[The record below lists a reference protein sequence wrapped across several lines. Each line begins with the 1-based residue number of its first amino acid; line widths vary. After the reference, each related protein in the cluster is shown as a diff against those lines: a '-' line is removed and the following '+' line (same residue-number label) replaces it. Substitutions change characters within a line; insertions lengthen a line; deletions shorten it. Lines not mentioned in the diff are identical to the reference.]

1 MAGAYVVCGGGGA
14 YLGVVVACAAGSV
27 SYVLAKAAAVLPRR
41 AAALQAGAGGDARAA
56 AGPEAMLLL
65 SLALAAAHLAAAYR
79 TSCRERRRMLV
90 YRIDVEGAVSVPSQ
104 ILTNSLHP
112 RYLPSDPNCTRFS
125 AHEIF
130 TSEQRKYHANNFLLF
145 LLEIEKKNFLRA

>member
-41 AAALQAGAGGDARAA
+41 AAPQAGAGGDARAV

-90 YRIDVEGAVSVPSQ
+90 YRIDVEGAVSTIATQP
-104 ILTNSLHP
+104 ILHP
-112 RYLPSDPNCTRFS
+112 R
-125 AHEIF
+125 
-130 TSEQRKYHANNFLLF
+130 
-145 LLEIEKKNFLRA
+145 

>member
-41 AAALQAGAGGDARAA
+41 AAPLQAGGDVRAV

-90 YRIDVEGAVSVPSQ
+90 YRIDVEGAVSTIATQP
-104 ILTNSLHP
+104 ILHP
-112 RYLPSDPNCTRFS
+112 P
-125 AHEIF
+125 
-130 TSEQRKYHANNFLLF
+130 
-145 LLEIEKKNFLRA
+145 

>member
-1 MAGAYVVCGGGGA
+1 MAGAYVVCGGDA

-41 AAALQAGAGGDARAA
+41 AVAAAG

-65 SLALAAAHLAAAYR
+65 SLALAAAHLGVAYR

-90 YRIDVEGAVSVPSQ
+90 YRMDVEGVVSTDSPSALHKPSRLRI
-104 ILTNSLHP
+104 ILDASNS
-112 RYLPSDPNCTRFS
+112 RDFVRSCSTTVQGS
-125 AHEIF
+125 
-130 TSEQRKYHANNFLLF
+130 
-145 LLEIEKKNFLRA
+145 